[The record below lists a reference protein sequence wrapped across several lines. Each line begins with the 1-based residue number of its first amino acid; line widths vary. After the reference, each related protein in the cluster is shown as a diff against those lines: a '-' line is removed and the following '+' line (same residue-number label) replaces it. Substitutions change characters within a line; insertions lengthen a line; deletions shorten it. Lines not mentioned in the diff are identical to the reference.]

1 VIVIPAIDIRGG
13 ACVRLLRGD
22 PHAETIYDDDPVAV
36 ARRWESEGAR
46 RLHVVDLDRAF
57 GTGSNHEAV
66 ETICRSVAIPV
77 QVGGGLRSE
86 EAIERALHDGAA
98 RALLGTVAAMDPG
111 FVTRAVARFHDRVV
125 VAVDVS
131 GGRAMVRG
139 WQEEG
144 PTIEELFEAL
154 EAAGTPR
161 YLVTAIARDGT
172 LEGPDF
178 ELYARVLRLTLRPV
192 IASGGVSTA
201 EDVHALR
208 ELGMEAAVVGKA
220 LYEGTV
226 RIPEVVR

>member
-1 VIVIPAIDIRGG
+1 MIVIPAIDIRGG

-22 PHAETIYDDDPVAV
+22 PSAETLYDDDPVAV

-46 RLHVVDLDRAF
+46 RLHVVDLDRAL
-57 GTGSNHEAV
+57 GDGSNHEVV
-66 ETICRSVAIPV
+66 EAICRSVAIPV
-77 QVGGGLRSE
+77 QVGGGLRSV
-86 EAIERALHDGAA
+86 EAIERALHEGVA
-98 RALLGTVAAMDPG
+98 RAVLGTAAALDPG
-111 FVTRAVARFHDRVV
+111 FVARAVEHFHDRVV

-131 GGRAMVRG
+131 DGRAMVHG

-161 YLVTAIARDGT
+161 YLVTAISRDGT
-172 LEGPDF
+172 LGGPDL
-178 ELYARVLRLTLRPV
+178 ELYERVFGLTESPV

-201 EDVHALR
+201 EDVRALR

-226 RIPEVVR
+226 KMPEVVR